1 MLSSSVVVMS
11 DSARR
16 AQSSGGV
23 MGVRGRG
30 ERIAFAES
38 FTEIYHFRNLYSS
51 STFMYPIRGALRM
64 SHAGTCGVGA
74 CDVGAAA
81 TWVLFARRQTG
92 SPDGVGVTEFK
103 ERYEPVGVFPKP
115 PEPAVI
121 TRLIMRGDT
130 A

>member
-1 MLSSSVVVMS
+1 
-11 DSARR
+11 
-16 AQSSGGV
+16 

-30 ERIAFAES
+30 ERIAFAQS
-38 FTEIYHFRNLYSS
+38 FTEMYHFRNLYSS

-64 SHAGTCGVGA
+64 SHAGTCGVGS
-74 CDVGAAA
+74 CDVGASA

-92 SPDGVGVTEFK
+92 TPDDTDGKTAFT
-103 ERYEPVGVFPKP
+103 ERYEPVGVFAEP
-115 PEPAVI
+115 PEPAVV